1 MASESQP
8 SLGQIA
14 QSLFETA
21 LQNIIHETILAQ
33 HREHKLMI
41 ANLDSTT
48 KLPHCDRCKLPRLLD
63 PPLAPKVRGATT
75 DPPKDTQYC
84 DRKPWSR
91 RPGHDIYDNPFLKA
105 DSTGRPP
112 TKKEREAAKNKKNTD
127 GDGTPVS
134 EEQNQNGTGPPSP
147 SENGEQGSNDPGRKL
162 EKGEKK
168 ASKIDEKLKKGEYIP
183 WHTCP
188 SCKRSLL
195 ITRFAKHLEQ
205 CMGLSGRQASRNAMA
220 KMSSTPSAS
229 RAGTPQPATAHSSQ
243 DAKGDE
249 DDEDDITVKG
259 SVSAAA
265 AGGGG
270 NMKKKL
276 LKKGLSQK
284 MKKERNLAT
293 TPNHSSN
300 GKLSKPSGSNTAKK
314 PGGTKASSPVPPSA
328 GSGQGGGGGGG
339 GRASGE
345 KRDRDEMSR
354 DNNNDDDEDGGGPG
368 GADDDDDDDDSV
380 VHVKKRQKLDRV
392 GSTASLGSQST
403 AAGGGGGGGTAGLG
417 LEREESRDG
426 SFVDEGSVGED

>member
-1 MASESQP
+1 MASESSP

-14 QSLFETA
+14 QNLFETA
-21 LQNIIHETILAQ
+21 LQNILHETILAQ

-48 KLPHCDRCKLPRLLD
+48 KLPHCDRCKLPRFLD
-63 PPLAPKVRGATT
+63 PPLAPKVRGATS

-112 TKKEREAAKNKKNTD
+112 TKKEREAAKNKKNAD

-147 SENGEQGSNDPGRKL
+147 SENGEQGANDAGRKL

-229 RAGTPQPATAHSSQ
+229 RAGTPQPASSSQ
-243 DAKGDE
+243 DGAVKGDE
-249 DDEDDITVKG
+249 DDEDDIAVK
-259 SVSAAA
+259 SSSAAGA
-265 AGGGG
+265 GGG

-276 LKKGLSQK
+276 LKKGLNQK
-284 MKKERNLAT
+284 IKKERGSAT
-293 TPNHSSN
+293 TTTTSGSAAAAANGA
-300 GKLSKPSGSNTAKK
+300 GKLSKPSTGKK
-314 PGGTKASSPVPPSA
+314 PGAASNKASSPGNGPGAA
-328 GSGQGGGGGGG
+328 GRGG
-339 GRASGE
+339 SGE

-354 DNNNDDDEDGGGPG
+354 D
-368 GADDDDDDDDSV
+368 DDDDDDGPGDDDDESV
-380 VHVKKRQKLDRV
+380 VHVKKRQKLERV

-403 AAGGGGGGGTAGLG
+403 AAGGGGPAGLG

>member
-14 QSLFETA
+14 QNLFETA
-21 LQNIIHETILAQ
+21 LQNILHETILTQ

-41 ANLDSTT
+41 GNLDSTT

-63 PPLAPKVRGATT
+63 PPLAPKVRGATS

-112 TKKEREAAKNKKNTD
+112 TKKEREAAAKNKKNAAD

-229 RAGTPQPATAHSSQ
+229 RAGTPQPANSQ
-243 DAKGDE
+243 DGGGGKGEE
-249 DDEDDITVKG
+249 DDEDDIAVKASA
-259 SVSAAA
+259 SV
-265 AGGGG
+265 AGGP

-276 LKKGLSQK
+276 LKKGLNQK
-284 MKKERNLAT
+284 IKKERNSAT
-293 TPNHSSN
+293 NSHSSSS
-300 GKLSKPSGSNTAKK
+300 GKLSKPSTMTGKK
-314 PGGTKASSPVPPSA
+314 PGSANKASSPGNGHGA
-328 GSGQGGGGGGG
+328 GGGS
-339 GRASGE
+339 SGE

-354 DNNNDDDEDGGGPG
+354 DDNDDDGPG
-368 GADDDDDDDDSV
+368 DDDDEESV
-380 VHVKKRQKLDRV
+380 VHVKKRQKLERV

-403 AAGGGGGGGTAGLG
+403 AAGGGGLAG

>member
-14 QSLFETA
+14 QNLFETA

-112 TKKEREAAKNKKNTD
+112 TKKEREAAKNKKNAD

-229 RAGTPQPATAHSSQ
+229 RAGTPQPAASSSQ

-249 DDEDDITVKG
+249 DDEDDIAVKG

-265 AGGGG
+265 GGG

-284 MKKERNLAT
+284 MKKERNLTT
-293 TPNHSSN
+293 TPNSNSSN
-300 GKLSKPSGSNTAKK
+300 GRLSKPSTTGKK
-314 PGGTKASSPVPPSA
+314 PGAANKASSPVPTA
-328 GSGQGGGGGGG
+328 GGSSGGGGGG
-339 GRASGE
+339 SGE
-345 KRDRDEMSR
+345 KRDRDEMSH
-354 DNNNDDDEDGGGPG
+354 DNNDDDGGPG
-368 GADDDDDDDDSV
+368 GDDDDDDSV
-380 VHVKKRQKLDRV
+380 VHVKKRQKLERV

-403 AAGGGGGGGTAGLG
+403 AAGGPSGLG

>member
-1 MASESQP
+1 MASESHP

-14 QSLFETA
+14 QNLFETA
-21 LQNIIHETILAQ
+21 LQNILHETVLAQ

-48 KLPHCDRCKLPRLLD
+48 KLPHCDRCKLPRFLD
-63 PPLAPKVRGATT
+63 PPLAPKVRGATS

-112 TKKEREAAKNKKNTD
+112 TKKEREAAKNKKNAD

-147 SENGEQGSNDPGRKL
+147 SENGEQGANDAGRKL

-229 RAGTPQPATAHSSQ
+229 RAGTPQPASSSQ
-243 DAKGDE
+243 DGGGKGEE
-249 DDEDDITVKG
+249 DDEDDIAVK
-259 SVSAAA
+259 SSSAAGA
-265 AGGGG
+265 GGG

-276 LKKGLSQK
+276 LKKGLNQK
-284 MKKERNLAT
+284 IKKERGSAT
-293 TPNHSSN
+293 TTTSSSAAGN
-300 GKLSKPSGSNTAKK
+300 GAGKLSKPSNPGKK
-314 PGGTKASSPVPPSA
+314 PGAASNKASSPGNGPGA
-328 GSGQGGGGGGG
+328 G
-339 GRASGE
+339 GRGSSGE

-354 DNNNDDDEDGGGPG
+354 DDNDDEDGPEE
-368 GADDDDDDDDSV
+368 DDDDESV
-380 VHVKKRQKLDRV
+380 VHVKKRQKLERV

-403 AAGGGGGGGTAGLG
+403 AAGGGGPAGLG

>member
-14 QSLFETA
+14 QNLFETA

-75 DPPKDTQYC
+75 DLPKDTQYC

-112 TKKEREAAKNKKNTD
+112 TKKEREAAKNKKNAD

-195 ITRFAKHLEQ
+195 ITRFA
-205 CMGLSGRQASRNAMA
+205 
-220 KMSSTPSAS
+220 
-229 RAGTPQPATAHSSQ
+229 
-243 DAKGDE
+243 
-249 DDEDDITVKG
+249 
-259 SVSAAA
+259 
-265 AGGGG
+265 
-270 NMKKKL
+270 
-276 LKKGLSQK
+276 
-284 MKKERNLAT
+284 
-293 TPNHSSN
+293 
-300 GKLSKPSGSNTAKK
+300 
-314 PGGTKASSPVPPSA
+314 
-328 GSGQGGGGGGG
+328 
-339 GRASGE
+339 
-345 KRDRDEMSR
+345 
-354 DNNNDDDEDGGGPG
+354 
-368 GADDDDDDDDSV
+368 
-380 VHVKKRQKLDRV
+380 
-392 GSTASLGSQST
+392 
-403 AAGGGGGGGTAGLG
+403 
-417 LEREESRDG
+417 
-426 SFVDEGSVGED
+426 

>member
-8 SLGQIA
+8 TLGQIA
-14 QSLFETA
+14 QNLFETA
-21 LQNIIHETILAQ
+21 LQNILHETILAQ

-41 ANLDSTT
+41 ANLDSAT
-48 KLPHCDRCKLPRLLD
+48 KLPHCGRCKLPRLLE
-63 PPLAPKVRGATT
+63 PPLAPKVRGATS

-91 RPGHDIYDNPFLKA
+91 RPGYDIYDNPFLKA

-112 TKKEREAAKNKKNTD
+112 TKKEREAAAKNKKNAAD
-127 GDGTPVS
+127 GGDGTPVS

-229 RAGTPQPATAHSSQ
+229 RAGTPQPANSQ
-243 DAKGDE
+243 DGGGGKGED
-249 DDEDDITVKG
+249 DDEDDIAVKG

-265 AGGGG
+265 AGGGGG

-276 LKKGLSQK
+276 LKKGLNQK
-284 MKKERNLAT
+284 IKKERNSS
-293 TPNHSSN
+293 TPNNSHSSSG
-300 GKLSKPSGSNTAKK
+300 GKLSKPSGTGKK
-314 PGGTKASSPVPPSA
+314 PGGAAANKASSPGNGPGA
-328 GSGQGGGGGGG
+328 GGGS
-339 GRASGE
+339 SGE

-354 DNNNDDDEDGGGPG
+354 DDNDDD
-368 GADDDDDDDDSV
+368 GAGEDDDEESV
-380 VHVKKRQKLDRV
+380 VHVKKRQKLERV

-403 AAGGGGGGGTAGLG
+403 AAGGGGLAG

>member
-14 QSLFETA
+14 QNLFETA
-21 LQNIIHETILAQ
+21 LQNIIHQTILAQ

-112 TKKEREAAKNKKNTD
+112 TKKEREAAKNKKNAD

-229 RAGTPQPATAHSSQ
+229 RAGTPQPTASSSQ

-259 SVSAAA
+259 SVSAA
-265 AGGGG
+265 GGG

-284 MKKERNLAT
+284 MKKERNLTT
-293 TPNHSSN
+293 TPNANSSS
-300 GKLSKPSGSNTAKK
+300 GKLSKPSTTGKK
-314 PGGTKASSPVPPSA
+314 PGAANKASSPLPTA
-328 GSGQGGGGGGG
+328 GSSSQGGGGG
-339 GRASGE
+339 SGE

-354 DNNNDDDEDGGGPG
+354 DNNDDDGGPG
-368 GADDDDDDDDSV
+368 GDDDDDDSV
-380 VHVKKRQKLDRV
+380 VHVKKRQKLERV

-403 AAGGGGGGGTAGLG
+403 AAGGPSGLG